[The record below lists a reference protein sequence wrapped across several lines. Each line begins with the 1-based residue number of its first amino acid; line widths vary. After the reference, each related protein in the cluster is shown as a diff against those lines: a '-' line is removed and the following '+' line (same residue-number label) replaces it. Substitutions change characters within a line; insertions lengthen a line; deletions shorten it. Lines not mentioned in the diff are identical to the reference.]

1 MTTLSPPR
9 PSGPR
14 AGPEAARASSHAPSD
29 PVVWHTLSVA
39 ESLRRLDVDP
49 AEGLGSQ
56 EIARRLARFG
66 PNELK
71 EVDGVRPWQLLL
83 HQFTEP
89 LVLVLIAAAL
99 LSGLVWAFDG
109 HEPLPYEAI
118 VILSIVL
125 LNAGLGFFQEYQAEQ
140 AVAALKR
147 MAAPLSTVRRGRR
160 VSQIPAA
167 ALVPGD
173 VLLLDAGC
181 RIPADARLFH
191 TANLEVEEAALT
203 GESLPV
209 RKQSA
214 ALTDP
219 SLPLGD
225 RTNMLFVGSAVTYGR
240 GEAVVT
246 ATGMETQMGAI
257 ATLLQAVE
265 EEETPLQ
272 RELTRVG
279 KQLGLLV
286 LVVALVVIVTGM
298 LTADQLTSRRMLEL
312 FLFGVALAVAAIPEG
327 LPAIVTAVLALGVR
341 RMASRNAIVRRL
353 PAVETLGSATV
364 ICSDKT
370 GTLTRNEMC
379 VRRLLL
385 GGERVLAVEGEGY
398 APSGRFVDEAGQT
411 LPSEDEALRALLRCA
426 LLNNDATLLH
436 MEDDQWRIVGDP
448 TEGALVTAAAKIGLD
463 GGRLRR
469 EYPRQGEI
477 PFSSERKRMTTLHTV
492 GGQSM
497 AFVKGAP
504 DVVIDL
510 CTSLRRDGCVV
521 PLSDGDR
528 RTILAHNE
536 AFASSA
542 LRTLGFA
549 SRLLPVQ
556 SGAGS
561 EPCAEDV
568 ERELVWEGLA
578 GMIDPPRAEAKE
590 AVAQAKG
597 AGIRTIM
604 ITGDHQLTAL
614 AIATELGIADDQAR
628 VVIGQELAEMD
639 EATLAVTVREVNVYA
654 RVNPIHKL
662 RIVRALKAQGEVVA
676 MTGDG
681 VNDAPALRQADIGIA
696 MGITGTDVS
705 KEASDM
711 ILADD
716 NFATIVAA
724 IGEGRAILDN
734 VRKFIRYL
742 LSSNAGEVLTVF
754 GGMLAAGLLGL
765 YSADGTILLALLA
778 VQILWINLVTDGGP
792 ALALGLD
799 TPESGLMERPPRRAD
814 EGIITGSMWLL
825 VGLVGLVM
833 MVGTLLVFD
842 AYLPGGLL
850 TPGWLVTLGDDPVRH
865 ARSVAFTTLVL
876 FQLFNVFNC
885 RSQQQ
890 SALNGQF
897 FQNGWLWLAVIGS
910 VLLQCGIL
918 YLPSFQRAFDVTPLS
933 AMDWLVAAVVASS
946 VLVVMESVKRG
957 QRAGKRVITE

>member
-1 MTTLSPPR
+1 MTPVSPLR
-9 PSGPR
+9 PSAQAKSARPL
-14 AGPEAARASSHAPSD
+14 AAQSPSSQVA
-29 PVVWHTLSVA
+29 WHTLSVA
-39 ESLRRLDVDP
+39 ESLRQLDVEP
-49 AEGLGSQ
+49 ADGLSGQ
-56 EIARRLARFG
+56 EVARRQTEFG
-66 PNELK
+66 PNELQ
-71 EVDGVRPWQLLL
+71 EADGVRPWRLLL

-99 LSGLVWAFDG
+99 LSGLVWTFDG
-109 HEPLPYEAI
+109 EEPLPYEAI

-147 MAAPLSTVRRGRR
+147 MAAPLSTVRRGGR
-160 VSQIPAA
+160 VSQIPAKE
-167 ALVPGD
+167 LVPGD
-173 VLLLDAGC
+173 LLLLDAGS
-181 RIPADARLFH
+181 RIPADARLVYS
-191 TANLEVEEAALT
+191 ANLEVEEAALT

-209 RKQSA
+209 HKQTA
-214 ALTDP
+214 PLADP
-219 SLPLGD
+219 EMALGD
-225 RTNMLFVGSAVTYGR
+225 RTNMLFLGSAVTYGR

-246 ATGMETQMGAI
+246 ATGMGTQMGAI
-257 ATLLQAVE
+257 ATLIQAVE

-272 RELTRVG
+272 RELTQVG

-286 LVVALVVIVTGM
+286 LVVALVVIATGM
-298 LTADQLTSRRMLEL
+298 LTADELSSSRLLEL

-385 GGERVLAVEGEGY
+385 DGNRVLAVEGEGY
-398 APSGRFVDEAGQT
+398 APMGRFVDTAGQSV
-411 LPSEDEALRALLRCA
+411 PSEDEALRALLRCA
-426 LLNNDATLLH
+426 ILNNDATLRH
-436 MEDDQWRIVGDP
+436 MDDDQWRIVGDP
-448 TEGALVTAAAKIGLD
+448 TEGALLTAAAKIGLD

-477 PFSSERKRMTTLHTV
+477 PFSSERKRMTTIHTLNS
-492 GGQSM
+492 QSM

-504 DVVIDL
+504 DVVIEL
-510 CTSLRRDGCVV
+510 CTSVRQDGRTI
-521 PLSDGDR
+521 PLTQADR
-528 RTILAHNE
+528 EAILAHNE
-536 AFASSA
+536 AFAGDA

-549 SRLLPVQ
+549 SRLLPTQ
-556 SGAGS
+556 DGDAQ
-561 EPCAEDV
+561 EPNADDV
-568 ERELVWEGLA
+568 EQELVWEGLA
-578 GMIDPPRAEAKE
+578 GMIDPPRTEARE
-590 AVAQAKG
+590 AVAQARS

-614 AIATELGIADDQAR
+614 AIAKELGIAAADDRA
-628 VVIGQELAEMD
+628 VAGQELAEMD
-639 EATLAVTVREVNVYA
+639 EPTLAATVREVNVYA
-654 RVNPIHKL
+654 RVNPAHKL

-681 VNDAPALRQADIGIA
+681 VNDAPALRQADIGVA

-705 KEASDM
+705 KEAADM
-711 ILADD
+711 ILSDD

-742 LSSNAGEVLTVF
+742 LSSNAGEVLTIF
-754 GGMLAAGLLGL
+754 GGMLVAGLLGL
-765 YSADGTILLALLA
+765 YTDEGTLLLPLLA

-799 TPESGLMERPPRRAD
+799 TPESGLMERPPRSAD
-814 EGIITGSMWLL
+814 EGIITRGMWVQ

-833 MVGTLLVFD
+833 MTGTLLVFD
-842 AYLPGGLL
+842 AYLPDGLF
-850 TPGWLVTLGDDPVRH
+850 TFAWLAADGEESVSY
-865 ARSVAFTTLVL
+865 ARTVAFTTLVL

-885 RSQQQ
+885 RSQQK

-897 FQNGWLWLAVIGS
+897 LQNGWLWLAVVGS
-910 VLLQCGIL
+910 LLLQSVIL
-918 YLPSFQRAFDVTPLS
+918 YVPSLQRAFEVTALS
-933 AMDWLVAAVVASS
+933 ALDWLVAVVVASS
-946 VLVVMESVKRG
+946 VLLLMETIKRNQWVG
-957 QRAGKRVITE
+957 TRN

>member
-1 MTTLSPPR
+1 MTPVSPLR
-9 PSGPR
+9 PSAQAKSARPL
-14 AGPEAARASSHAPSD
+14 AAQSPSSQVS
-29 PVVWHTLSVA
+29 WHTLSVA
-39 ESLRRLDVDP
+39 ESLRQLGVEP
-49 AEGLGSQ
+49 TEGLSGQ
-56 EIARRLARFG
+56 EVTRRQAEFG
-66 PNELK
+66 PNELQ
-71 EVDGVRPWQLLL
+71 EADGVRPWQLLL

-99 LSGLVWAFDG
+99 LSGLVWTFDG

-147 MAAPLSTVRRGRR
+147 MAAPLSTVRRGGR
-160 VSQIPAA
+160 VSQIPAKE
-167 ALVPGD
+167 LVPGD
-173 VLLLDAGC
+173 LLLLDAGS
-181 RIPADARLFH
+181 RIPADARLVYS
-191 TANLEVEEAALT
+191 ANLEVEEAALT

-209 RKQSA
+209 HKQTA
-214 ALTDP
+214 PLADP
-219 SLPLGD
+219 EMALGD
-225 RTNMLFVGSAVTYGR
+225 RTNMLFLGSAVTYGR

-246 ATGMETQMGAI
+246 ATGMGTQMGAI
-257 ATLLQAVE
+257 ATLIQAVE

-272 RELTRVG
+272 RELTQVG

-286 LVVALVVIVTGM
+286 LVVALVVIATGM
-298 LTADQLTSRRMLEL
+298 LTAEELSSSRLLEL

-385 GGERVLAVEGEGY
+385 DGNRVLAVEGEGY
-398 APSGRFVDEAGQT
+398 APMGRFVDTAGRT
-411 LPSEDEALRALLRCA
+411 VPSEDEALRALLRCA
-426 LLNNDATLLH
+426 ILNNDATLRH
-436 MEDDQWRIVGDP
+436 MDDDQWRIVGDP
-448 TEGALVTAAAKIGLD
+448 TEGALLTAAAKIGLD

-477 PFSSERKRMTTLHTV
+477 PFSSERKRMTTLHTLN
-492 GGQSM
+492 GQTM

-510 CTSLRRDGCVV
+510 CTSVRQDGRTI
-521 PLSDGDR
+521 PLTPADR
-528 RTILAHNE
+528 EAILAHNE
-536 AFASSA
+536 AFAGDA

-549 SRLLPVQ
+549 SRLLPTQ
-556 SGAGS
+556 DGDAQ
-561 EPCAEDV
+561 EPNADDV
-568 ERELVWEGLA
+568 EQELVWEGLA
-578 GMIDPPRAEAKE
+578 GMIDPPRTEARE
-590 AVAQAKG
+590 AVAQART

-604 ITGDHQLTAL
+604 ITGDHRLTAL
-614 AIATELGIADDQAR
+614 AIAKELGIAAADDRA
-628 VVIGQELAEMD
+628 VAGQELAEMD
-639 EATLAVTVREVNVYA
+639 EATLAATVREVNVYA
-654 RVNPIHKL
+654 RVNPAHKL

-681 VNDAPALRQADIGIA
+681 VNDAPALRQADIGVA

-705 KEASDM
+705 KEAADM
-711 ILADD
+711 ILSDD

-742 LSSNAGEVLTVF
+742 LSSNAGEVLTIF
-754 GGMLAAGLLGL
+754 GGMLVAGLLGL
-765 YSADGTILLALLA
+765 YSDEGTLLLPLLA

-814 EGIITGSMWLL
+814 EGIITRGMWAQ

-833 MVGTLLVFD
+833 MTGTLLVFD
-842 AYLPGGLL
+842 AYLPDGLF
-850 TPGWLVTLGDDPVRH
+850 TFAWLVADGEESVSY
-865 ARSVAFTTLVL
+865 ARTVAFTTLVL

-885 RSQQQ
+885 RSQQK

-897 FQNGWLWLAVIGS
+897 LQNGWLWLAVVGS
-910 VLLQCGIL
+910 LLLQSVIL
-918 YLPSFQRAFDVTPLS
+918 YVPSLQRAFEVTALS
-933 AMDWLVAAVVASS
+933 ALDWLVAVVVASS
-946 VLVVMESVKRG
+946 VLLVMEAIKHSQSFGTFR
-957 QRAGKRVITE
+957 

>member
-1 MTTLSPPR
+1 MTPFSPLR
-9 PSGPR
+9 
-14 AGPEAARASSHAPSD
+14 ARAAAFVAPSPAPSD
-29 PVVWHTLSVA
+29 SPLWHTLSVA
-39 ESLRRLDVDP
+39 ETLRRLDVEP
-49 AEGLGSQ
+49 AEGLASA
-56 EIARRLARFG
+56 EVTRRQSRFG
-66 PNELK
+66 PNELQEK
-71 EVDGVRPWQLLL
+71 AGTGPWRLLL

-99 LSGLVWAFDG
+99 LSGLVWAFDR

-125 LNAGLGFFQEYQAEQ
+125 LNACLGFFQEYQAEQ

-147 MAAPLSTVRRGRR
+147 MAAPLSTVRRGGR
-160 VSQIPAA
+160 VSQIPAKE
-167 ALVPGD
+167 LVPGD
-173 VLLLDAGC
+173 LLLLDAGS
-181 RIPADARLFH
+181 RIPADARLIS

-209 RKQSA
+209 RKQTA
-214 ALTDP
+214 PLTDP
-219 SLPLGD
+219 GLPLGD
-225 RTNMLFVGSAVTYGR
+225 RKNMLFLGSAVTYGR

-246 ATGMETQMGAI
+246 ATGMGTQMGAI
-257 ATLLQAVE
+257 ATLIQAVE

-286 LVVALVVIVTGM
+286 LVVALVVIATGA
-298 LTADQLTSRRMLEL
+298 LTADELTSRRMLEL

-341 RMASRNAIVRRL
+341 RMAGRQAIVRRL

-379 VRRLLL
+379 VRRVLL

-398 APSGRFVDEAGQT
+398 APSGRFVDQAGRT

-426 LLNNDATLLH
+426 ILNNDATLLH
-436 MEDDQWRIVGDP
+436 MEDGQWRIVGDP
-448 TEGALVTAAAKIGLD
+448 TEGALVTAGAKIGLD

-477 PFSSERKRMTTLHTV
+477 PFSSERKRMTTLHRVNGETANGETV
-492 GGQSM
+492 

-510 CTSLRRDGCVV
+510 CTAIRREGAIV
-521 PLSDGDR
+521 PLAEEDR
-528 RTILAHNE
+528 RSILAHNE

-549 SRLLPVQ
+549 SRRLP
-556 SGAGS
+556 SDDALS
-561 EPCAEDV
+561 DPCAEEV
-568 ERELVWEGLA
+568 EKELVWEGLA

-590 AVAQAKG
+590 AVAQAKS

-604 ITGDHQLTAL
+604 ITGDHRLTAL
-614 AIATELGIADDQAR
+614 AIAVELGIANGQAR
-628 VVIGQELAEMD
+628 AVTGQELAEMD
-639 EATLAVTVREVNVYA
+639 EATLAATVQAVNVYA
-654 RVNPIHKL
+654 RVNPAHKL

-705 KEASDM
+705 KEAADM

-724 IGEGRAILDN
+724 IAEGRAILDN

-742 LSSNAGEVLTVF
+742 LSSNAGEVLTIF

-765 YSADGTILLALLA
+765 YSDEGTLLLPLLA

-799 TPESGLMERPPRRAD
+799 TPEPGLMARPPQRA
-814 EGIITGSMWLL
+814 GQRIITRSMWLR

-833 MVGTLLVFD
+833 MAGTLLVFD

-850 TPGWLVTLGDDPVRH
+850 APAWLSHYTGDPVGH
-865 ARSVAFTTLVL
+865 ARTVAFTTLVL

-897 FQNGWLWLAVIGS
+897 FQNLWLWLAVIGS
-910 VLLQCGIL
+910 LLLQCGIL
-918 YLPSFQRAFDVTPLS
+918 YLPSLQRAFDVTPLS
-933 AMDWLVAAVVASS
+933 AVDWLVAAVVASS
-946 VLVVMESVKRG
+946 VLVVMESVKRF
-957 QRAGKRVITE
+957 QRTGKRVITE

>member
-1 MTTLSPPR
+1 MTPTAPLR
-9 PSGPR
+9 PAGPR
-14 AGPEAARASSHAPSD
+14 TSASLATPHSPAD
-29 PVVWHTLSVA
+29 AVAWHTLSVA
-39 ESLRRLDVDP
+39 ESLQRLDVEP
-49 AEGLGSQ
+49 AEGLDSQ
-56 EIARRLARFG
+56 EVTQRLSRFG
-66 PNELK
+66 PNELQ
-71 EVDGVRPWQLLL
+71 ETDGVRPWRLLL

-99 LSGLVWAFDG
+99 LSGLVWSFDG
-109 HEPLPYEAI
+109 HEPLPYETI

-147 MAAPLSTVRRGRR
+147 MAAPLSTVRRSGR
-160 VSQIPAA
+160 VSQIPAKE
-167 ALVPGD
+167 LVPGD
-173 VLLLDAGC
+173 LLLLDAGS
-181 RIPADARLFH
+181 RIPADARLIY

-209 RKQSA
+209 RKQTAPLSDP
-214 ALTDP
+214 ALT
-219 SLPLGD
+219 LGD
-225 RTNMLFVGSAVTYGR
+225 RTNMLFLGGAVTYGR

-257 ATLLQAVE
+257 ATLIQAVQE
-265 EEETPLQ
+265 EDTPLQ

-286 LVVALVVIVTGM
+286 LGVALVVIVTGV
-298 LTADQLTSRRMLEL
+298 LTAEELTGRRLLEL

-353 PAVETLGSATV
+353 PAVETMGSVTV

-385 GGERVLAVEGEGY
+385 GADRVLAVEGEGY
-398 APSGRFVDEAGQT
+398 APLGRFADTAGHT
-411 LPSEDEALRALLRCA
+411 VPSEDEALRALLRCA
-426 LLNNDATLLH
+426 VLNNDATLLH
-436 MEDDQWRIVGDP
+436 MEDGQWQIVGDP
-448 TEGALVTAAAKIGLD
+448 TEGALLTAAAKIGLD

-469 EYPRQGEI
+469 EYSRQGEI

-492 GGQSM
+492 SGQNV

-510 CTSLRRDGCVV
+510 CTSFRRDGGFL
-521 PLSDGDR
+521 PLTDEER
-528 RTILAHNE
+528 RSILAHNE

-549 SRLLPVQ
+549 SRRLP
-556 SGAGS
+556 SDDAFAD
-561 EPCAEDV
+561 PCAEDV

-578 GMIDPPRAEAKE
+578 GMIDPPRAEARE
-590 AVAQAKG
+590 AVAQARS

-604 ITGDHQLTAL
+604 ITGDHRLTAL
-614 AIATELGIADDQAR
+614 AIAVELGIANGQAQA
-628 VVIGQELAEMD
+628 VTGQELAEMD
-639 EATLAVTVREVNVYA
+639 EATLAATVQAVNVYA
-654 RVNPIHKL
+654 RVNPAHKL
-662 RIVRALKAQGEVVA
+662 RIVRALKTQGEVVA

-724 IGEGRAILDN
+724 IAEGRAILDN

-765 YSADGTILLALLA
+765 YSDEGTLLLPLLA

-799 TPESGLMERPPRRAD
+799 TPESGLMARPPRRAD
-814 EGIITGSMWLL
+814 EGIITRSMWLL

-833 MVGTLLVFD
+833 MTGTLLVFD
-842 AYLPGGLL
+842 AYLPGGLF
-850 TPGWLVTLGDDPVRH
+850 TIGWLNASSGDPVSH
-865 ARSVAFTTLVL
+865 ARTVAFTTLVL
-876 FQLFNVFNC
+876 FQLVNVFNC

-890 SALNGQF
+890 SALNGQL
-897 FQNGWLWLAVIGS
+897 FQNRWLWLAVIGS
-910 VLLQCGIL
+910 VLLQSVIL
-918 YLPSFQRAFDVTPLS
+918 YVPSLQRAFAVTPLS
-933 AMDWLVAAVVASS
+933 ALDWLVAAVVAGS
-946 VLVVMESVKRG
+946 VLLVMEIVKRS
-957 QRAGKRVITE
+957 KRMDKREVTG